1 MPFRHSIYLS
11 YRAVLLT
18 CCAWIG
24 AALPLSAVDSGDTPA
39 SQQAKVASPLVQEAS
54 PKALQAVSGLQLP
67 DGIKASLWAT
77 EPLFADPVAMSF
89 DGQGRLYI
97 AEHHRNR
104 HGTQDTREH
113 PL

>member
-1 MPFRHSIYLS
+1 LIALFPYH
-11 YRAVLLT
+11 RAALLT
-18 CCAWIG
+18 SCAWIG
-24 AALPLSAVDSGDTPA
+24 TALPVAAVDCGNIPA
-39 SQQAKVASPLVQEAS
+39 SQQVKVASPLVQETSARGAQ
-54 PKALQAVSGLQLP
+54 ALSGLQLP
-67 DGIKASLWAT
+67 DGVKASLWAT
-77 EPLFADPVAMSF
+77 EPLFANPVAMSF